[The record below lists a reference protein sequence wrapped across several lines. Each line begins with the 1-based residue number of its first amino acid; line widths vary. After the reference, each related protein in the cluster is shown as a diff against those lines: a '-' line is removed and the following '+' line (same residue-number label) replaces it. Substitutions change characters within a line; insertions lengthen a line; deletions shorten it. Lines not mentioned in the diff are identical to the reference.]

1 VPRHSHGVRVFADIA
16 PAALLDIDPQAV
28 DDLIALEHAAA
39 EDPAYATLATGL
51 HVLAD
56 RLPR

>member
-1 VPRHSHGVRVFADIA
+1 
-16 PAALLDIDPQAV
+16 LLDIDPQAV

-39 EDPAYATLATGL
+39 DDPSYAMIATGL

-56 RLPR
+56 LP